1 MADCEFINK
10 LRGRQIILAS
20 GSPRRRELLAGLG
33 VKFVVDVP
41 SDVDESHDGA
51 IAADDVAPMLAR
63 RKAEAYRRQKGIA
76 ENMVVI
82 CADTVVILDREVLG
96 KPADDEDARR
106 MLRSLSGKTHKVVTG
121 VCVAT
126 ASGCDCRRQTTEV
139 TFSYLTDGEIDWY
152 VENYRPLDKAGA
164 YGIQEWIG
172 YVGIAGISGDYY
184 NVMGLPVNLL
194 YRMLLDVTCGG
205 D

>member
-1 MADCEFINK
+1 MEDCEFIK
-10 LRGRQIILAS
+10 RLRDRRIILAS

-33 VKFVVDVP
+33 VKYVVDVP
-41 SDVDESHDGA
+41 SDVDESHDGS

-76 ENMVVI
+76 DDMVVI
-82 CADTVVILDREVLG
+82 CADTVVILDGEVLG
-96 KPADDEDARR
+96 KPADEEDARR

-126 ASGCDCRRQTTEV
+126 ASGLDCRRQTTEV
-139 TFSYLTDGEIDWY
+139 TFSPLADDEIDWY
-152 VENYRPLDKAGA
+152 VRNYRPLDKAGA

-172 YVGIAGISGDYY
+172 YVGIKGISGDYY

-194 YRMLLDVTCGG
+194 YRMLLDITSAGE
-205 D
+205 